1 MNFALFGIYPYLAG
15 SVFLVGSLLR
25 YEREQDGWGAYSS
38 QMLGSRTYMLWAS
51 NLWHIGILLVFL
63 GHFFGMVT
71 PVFEWLGVPPLAH
84 QWIAFAAGTAFGS
97 LALLGG
103 VLLLLRRFLNSRVRA
118 ASRFS
123 DLFIL
128 VWLLITLSLG
138 LGTQWLT
145 LHDLL
150 GGNVGDMKTF
160 QAYLQGLVL
169 LRPDPELLSAVP
181 LVYRIHMLCGMTVFL
196 LFPFTRLVHIWTVP
210 FNYLTRRYQL
220 VRARRTA

>member
-1 MNFALFGIYPYLAG
+1 MNLALFGIYPYLAG

-38 QMLGSRTYMLWAS
+38 QLFGSRTYMLWAS

-71 PVFEWLGVPPLAH
+71 PVFEWLRVPPLAH
-84 QWIAFAAGTAFGS
+84 QWIAFAAGTTFGS
-97 LALLGG
+97 LAM
-103 VLLLLRRFLNSRVRA
+103 
-118 ASRFS
+118 
-123 DLFIL
+123 
-128 VWLLITLSLG
+128 
-138 LGTQWLT
+138 
-145 LHDLL
+145 L
-150 GGNVGDMKTF
+150 GGNAGDMETF
-160 QAYLQGLVL
+160 QAYLQSLVL
-169 LRPDPELLSAVP
+169 LHPDPGLLSAVP
-181 LVYRIHMLCGMTVFL
+181 LIYRIHMLCGMTVFL